1 MVDMGLI
8 YLAQVTDK
16 WQDIVVAEMKL
27 LVP

>member
-1 MVDMGLI
+1 MVGMDLI

-16 WQDIVVAEMKL
+16 WQAIVVTEMKI

>member
-1 MVDMGLI
+1 MVDMDLI

-16 WQDIVVAEMKL
+16 RQDTVVEEMKL

>member
-1 MVDMGLI
+1 MVGMDLI

-16 WQDIVVAEMKL
+16 WQDIVVKEMKL